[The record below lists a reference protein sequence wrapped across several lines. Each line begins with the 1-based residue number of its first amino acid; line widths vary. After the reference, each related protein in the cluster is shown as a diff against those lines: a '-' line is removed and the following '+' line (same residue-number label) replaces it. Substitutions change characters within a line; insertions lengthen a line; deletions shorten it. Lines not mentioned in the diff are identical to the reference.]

1 MEAVSVRSPVALS
14 RGLQVLLLLFLVG
27 FLGLIG
33 WNLRDNSVREG
44 DIAPNFSIRTDQ
56 GNEITPTNFGGNVLV
71 LNFWATWC
79 PPCISETPS
88 LNAFQRNF
96 ADRKVVVV
104 GISIDKN
111 QEKYRRFLQRFRIAF
126 QTYRD
131 PNATISADYGTYQ
144 YPETYVIKGGRI
156 VRKYVSDQDWT
167 KNDIRHYIESLL

>member
-1 MEAVSVRSPVALS
+1 MEAVSVRSPVALN

-33 WNLRDNSVREG
+33 WNLRDSSIREG

-56 GNEITPTNFGGNVLV
+56 GNQITPTNFGGKVLV

-88 LNAFQRNF
+88 LNAFQRSF
-96 ADRKVVVV
+96 ADRKVVVI
-104 GISIDKN
+104 GISVDKN

-144 YPETYVIKGGRI
+144 YPETYVIKEGRI
-156 VRKYVSDQDWT
+156 LRKYVSDQDWT
-167 KNDIRHYIESLL
+167 HNDIKQYIESLL